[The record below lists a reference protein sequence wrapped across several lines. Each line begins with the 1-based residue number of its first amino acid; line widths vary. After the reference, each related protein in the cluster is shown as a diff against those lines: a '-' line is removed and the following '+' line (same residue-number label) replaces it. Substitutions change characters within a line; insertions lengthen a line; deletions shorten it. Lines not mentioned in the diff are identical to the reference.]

1 MLKEMRFRAFP
12 AVLALAALATAAQ
25 AQGAPAY
32 TLVKT
37 VPLGAPDRWDYVVA
51 DPATSRVYIAHGDRL
66 AVLDAA
72 SGDVVGEVD
81 GMPGG
86 THGTAIS
93 TATHQ
98 GFTDDGEKA
107 EAVAFD
113 LKTLKVIRRIPAADD
128 ADGMTR
134 DPALRRR
141 GRSGHA
147 DGDRPED
154 RRRGRDDQG
163 RREDGISRRRP
174 FRARLRGRRGA

>member
-37 VPLGAPDRWDYVVA
+37 VPLGAPARWDYVVA

-134 DPALRRR
+134 DPAT
-141 GRSGHA
+141 GRVFGA
-147 DGDRPED
+147 EGDPGTLTVIDPRTDAVVATIDRIGSLSNPVVAAEARP
-154 RRRGRDDQG
+154 
-163 RREDGISRRRP
+163 
-174 FRARLRGRRGA
+174 